1 MHKYWALTLLV
12 LYAILLLVLSL
23 ASIGGFQ
30 TLGSSFDDKIN
41 HFGAYCLLTLFIFNY
56 FKTLDLK
63 RGLLYAF
70 LVASTYGVLME
81 VFQKYFTQERQF
93 DVYDM
98 IANAFGAV
106 IAVLFVNIYRKLK
119 LK

>member
-1 MHKYWALTLLV
+1 MHKNWALALL
-12 LYAILLLVLSL
+12 LAYAVVILVLSL
-23 ASIGGFQ
+23 ASIGGFP
-30 TLGSSFDDKIN
+30 TIGSSFDDKIN
-41 HFGAYCLLTLFIFNY
+41 HFGAYFLFTLLLFNY
-56 FKTLDLK
+56 FKTLPLK
-63 RGLLYAF
+63 RELLFAF
-70 LVASTYGVLME
+70 IVASIYGVMME
-81 VFQKYFTQERQF
+81 VFQSVFTEERMF